1 MKYIVLSKEE
11 AKAIGV
17 DLLKFPFFRPSHR
30 IVNFYNPI
38 GQVIITEFD
47 DWMAL
52 GKEHTHRSSHRLLG
66 IPTDARK
73 LSHFLPEGVEVMYDC
88 AAWMTTEVIVLRN
101 DGKYY
106 IVGHRQ
112 YQQDLIQEEF
122 TDGMELLGELS
133 VNGEFVP
140 GFVPRHGFVIRA
152 QRPKKD
158 KHIDYSF
165 DNGEPPRNREYS
177 FQILLVNE
185 DGTIEMPIFAQSVKN
200 LVSILSLD
208 DDTRYKR
215 AFRLRHWDYP
225 RLHLREELNMTEE
238 ELEARANTV
247 DTEYHPFRSSP
258 FRLQPQVTRGIVEV
272 LGRDGDVKRE
282 IAVIPNLELAYVRT
296 YG

>member
-17 DLLKFPFFRPSHR
+17 DLLKFPFYRPSHR

-47 DWMAL
+47 DWMSL
-52 GKEHTHRSSHRLLG
+52 GKEQQHHRNGHRLLG
-66 IPTDARK
+66 IPTDPVKVSR
-73 LSHFLPEGVEVMYDC
+73 FLPEGVEVQYDC
-88 AAWMTTEVIVLRN
+88 AAWMTTEVIVIRN

-106 IVGHRQ
+106 IVGHRHHQ
-112 YQQDLIQEEF
+112 YDMIQEDF

-133 VNGEFVP
+133 INGEFVP

-152 QRPKKD
+152 QRPKKE

-165 DNGEPPRNREYS
+165 DDEVQRNREYY

-225 RLHLREELNMTEE
+225 RLHMREEIGMTEE
-238 ELEARANTV
+238 QLKDRALSV
-247 DTEYHPFRSSP
+247 PSDYHPFRGSSL
-258 FRLQPQVTRGIVEV
+258 RLQPQVTRGIVEV
-272 LGRDGDVKRE
+272 LGRDGGVLRE

>member
-1 MKYIVLSKEE
+1 MNYVVMNKEE

-17 DLLKFPFFRPSHR
+17 DLLKFPFYRPSHR
-30 IVNFYNPI
+30 IVNFYNPS
-38 GQVIITEFD
+38 GQVIVTEFD

-52 GKEHTHRSSHRLLG
+52 GKEAHHRSNHRLLG
-66 IPTDARK
+66 IPTEARK

-88 AAWMTTEVIVLRN
+88 AAWMTTEVIVIRN

-133 VNGEFVP
+133 INGEFVP

-165 DNGEPPRNREYS
+165 DNDESPRNREYS

-185 DGTIEMPIFAQSVKN
+185 DGVIEMPIFAQSVKN

-225 RLHLREELNMTEE
+225 RLHQREELSMTEE
-238 ELEARANTV
+238 ELEERAGTTDIN
-247 DTEYHPFRSSP
+247 YHPFRSSP
-258 FRLQPQVTRGIVEV
+258 LRLQPQVTRGIVEV
-272 LGRDGDVKRE
+272 IGRDGGVVRE

>member
-1 MKYIVLSKEE
+1 MKYMVLNKEE
-11 AKAIGV
+11 AKATGV

-30 IVNFYNPI
+30 IVNFYNPA
-38 GQVIITEFD
+38 GQVIIAEFD

-52 GKEHTHRSSHRLLG
+52 GKEHGYRNTHRLLG
-66 IPTDARK
+66 IPTDASK
-73 LSHFLPEGVEVMYDC
+73 LTHFLPEDVKVQYDC
-88 AAWMTTEVIVLRN
+88 AAWMTTEVIVIRN

-112 YQQDLIQEEF
+112 YQNDLIQEEF

-133 VNGEFVP
+133 INGEFVP

-158 KHIDYSF
+158 KRTDYSF
-165 DNGEPPRNREYS
+165 DNDDGPRDREYS

-185 DGTIEMPIFAQSVKN
+185 DGTIEMPIFAQSVDN

-215 AFRLRHWDYP
+215 AYRLRHWDYP
-225 RLHLREELNMTEE
+225 RVHLREELSMTEE
-238 ELEARANTV
+238 QLKERSVGNIG
-247 DTEYHPFRSSP
+247 DYHPFRSSP
-258 FRLQPQVTRGIVEV
+258 MRLQPQVTRGIVEV
-272 LGRDGDVKRE
+272 LGRDGAVARE